1 MKLLTAFVITL
12 GFVALCLIGYAPA
25 SKAFNVSLPIALLDS
40 KVQPK
45 QVTLDKD
52 SKSDKWG
59 AVAFNHETHSTK
71 SYSRDGKS
79 VIGCAECHHTDQPT
93 PPSPYKTS
101 ERRVLLTAAS
111 LNDAA
116 EGPVKACRTCHFQE
130 DTKPSPKITYAGDTD
145 ATELTNKEAYHRNCN
160 VCHDAFHERVPDTKA
175 PTSSQC
181 AACHVKK

>member
-1 MKLLTAFVITL
+1 MKLLIVTVAVL
-12 GFVALCLIGYAPA
+12 GFLALYIVGNPPT
-25 SKAFNVSLPIALLDS
+25 SKAFTLSISSILLDS

-45 QVTLDKD
+45 EVTLDKD

-71 SYSRDGKS
+71 NYSRDGKS

-93 PPSPYKTS
+93 PAPPYKTS
-101 ERRVLLTAAS
+101 ERRITLSTAS
-111 LNDAA
+111 LADAA
-116 EGPVKACRTCHFQE
+116 EKPVKDCRTCHFQE
-130 DTKPSPKITYAGDTD
+130 DTKPSPKITYPGETD

-160 VCHDAFHERVPDTKA
+160 VCHDAYHERVPDTKA

-181 AACHVKK
+181 ASCHVKK